1 MPTVCESRGM
11 IPKASHQLV
20 IVRSA
25 GRFAIGVSLAVSLL
39 VWGSGRAVA
48 QDQLA
53 MAEVIQGATA
63 LDDSALAGVRGRGA
77 ETPEINGNQ
86 RMSVILWDE
95 SGGQTQTSPPATQN
109 QGGASNM
116 QTQSLILNGN

>member
-1 MPTVCESRGM
+1 
-11 IPKASHQLV
+11 
-20 IVRSA
+20 
-25 GRFAIGVSLAVSLL
+25 
-39 VWGSGRAVA
+39 
-48 QDQLA
+48 
-53 MAEVIQGATA
+53 MAEVIQDATV

-116 QTQSLILNGN
+116 QSQSLILNGN